1 VTTPDEMEQ
10 MLEDPAA
17 TVMATLNPD
26 DAVAVGV

>member
-17 TVMATLNPD
+17 MVMATLNPD